1 MTREEKTEKVRQ
13 KAAEHKQ
20 RKARQHSEGAHAS
33 FKEPGSTMRTVIR
46 RMRRP
51 IGIVLIL
58 LGILLI
64 GGSLVNNIAQ
74 RMAKDRAIAEFE
86 KLRVISQNAVDDR
99 KTAGENAA
107 GTDEDEG
114 GTDLDDGVICMLR
127 IPDIDSEEPV
137 KDGSSRGV
145 LAAALGHMEGTAY
158 PGEIGNCV
166 IAGHRNYSFG
176 KFFNRLD
183 EVAVG
188 DLIYIDTLD
197 ATYTYQV
204 REIKVVEPD
213 ALEILDETE
222 NEQLTLFTCTPI
234 YIATHR
240 LVVIADRL
248 TDG

>member
-20 RKARQHSEGAHAS
+20 RKARQHSEGAHAP

-86 KLRVISQNAVDDR
+86 KLRVISQNAMDDR
-99 KTAGENAA
+99 ETAGENAA

-158 PGEIGNCV
+158 PGETGNCV

-234 YIATHR
+234 YIASHR
-240 LVVIADRL
+240 LVVIADRV